1 MEQKKGNN
9 MKKWK
14 IVNTSNGDICEFSD
28 DEIKH
33 LMVYYDF
40 NFTSQTLKQNNW
52 ENIIVDGSFYCNIE
66 QYHGMVC

>member
-1 MEQKKGNN
+1 

-14 IVNTSNGDICEFSD
+14 VVNTANGDICEFSD

-40 NFTSQTLKQNNW
+40 DFTSQTLKQNNW
-52 ENIIVDGSFYCNIE
+52 ENIIVDGSFFCNTE